1 MKKQAVINVL
11 NDFPKEFSLDDLFE
25 KLIVIQKIEEGLEDV
40 KKGKTIPHEK
50 IKKEAKKWL
59 K

>member
-1 MKKQAVINVL
+1 MKKQAVIKVL
-11 NDFPKEFSLDDLFE
+11 NEFPGEFQLDDLFE

-40 KKGKTIPHEK
+40 KKGKTYTHAQV
-50 IKKEAKKWL
+50 KKEAKKWL

>member
-11 NDFPKEFSLDDLFE
+11 NDFPKEFPLDDLFE
-25 KLIVIQKIEEGLEDV
+25 KLIVVQKIEEGLDDV
-40 KKGKTIPHEK
+40 KKGKTFSHAQV
-50 IKKEAKKWL
+50 KKEAKKWL